1 MHSDSVMPANRTTV
15 PIDLRK
21 NLVGLSREALAA
33 EMSAFGA
40 QPFRA
45 RQLWHWIY
53 HRGATD
59 FAVMTT
65 LSKTFR
71 EILAETYVVRRP
83 VVSRALDS
91 VDGTRK
97 WLLRFPDGQ
106 EVETVHIPEDDRG
119 TLCVASQVGCTLTC
133 KFCHT
138 GTQRLVR
145 NLDPAEIV
153 GQVMVARDALGEW
166 PSPAEDRQLTNIVLM
181 GMGEPLYNY
190 DAVAT
195 ALRIVMD
202 GEGLSISKRK
212 ITLSTSGVVPAIE
225 RCGRELGVNLELL
238 DACRAYPGSSNAR
251 RITFEY
257 VMLKGINDS
266 PAEAR
271 ALVAL
276 LRGIPAKVNLIPF
289 NPWPGAPYEC
299 STRETIKAFS
309 DIVFEAGYSS
319 PVRTPRG
326 QDIMAACGQLKSDSV
341 KQRRSERLSQEAA
354 AASTS

>member
-1 MHSDSVMPANRTTV
+1 MRRAVAIV
-15 PIDLRK
+15 
-21 NLVGLSREALAA
+21 LAA
-33 EMSAFGA
+33 GLAAGA
-40 QPFRA
+40 AQAAVTPDDIK
-45 RQLWHWIY
+45 RQLE
-53 HRGATD
+53 
-59 FAVMTT
+59 
-65 LSKTFR
+65 S
-71 EILAETYVVRRP
+71 
-83 VVSRALDS
+83 
-91 VDGTRK
+91 
-97 WLLRFPDGQ
+97 
-106 EVETVHIPEDDRG
+106 
-119 TLCVASQVGCTLTC
+119 
-133 KFCHT
+133 
-138 GTQRLVR
+138 
-145 NLDPAEIV
+145 
-153 GQVMVARDALGEW
+153 
-166 PSPAEDRQLTNIVLM
+166 
-181 GMGEPLYNY
+181 
-190 DAVAT
+190 
-195 ALRIVMD
+195 
-202 GEGLSISKRK
+202 
-212 ITLSTSGVVPAIE
+212 
-225 RCGRELGVNLELL
+225 
-238 DACRAYPGSSNAR
+238 AYPGSSNAR